1 MFPPREDAAW
11 KLRRSLLQV
20 TTAPQ
25 PVRPS
30 RLLVILAFGVIYF
43 IWGGTYLAIRF
54 AVQTIPPF
62 WLAGCRFLFAG
73 SVLYLYVRVR
83 GEPPPLRRRWLPATV
98 VGALLLVGGNAA
110 LVWAEQRVP
119 SGVAATI
126 LALIP
131 LWMVLFDSLRPAGPR
146 LTVRVV
152 CGLFLGLAGVGILV
166 GPAQLWGASR
176 LDIFGSAVLMFS
188 AMSWGAGSLA
198 SRSASLPRSPFLAA
212 AMEMVGGGAILIVL
226 GLVAESHQLHWQ
238 AISFRSVAG
247 LLYLIAFGSLL
258 SFTAYIWLLRF
269 VSASRVA
276 TYAYVNPVVAVFLGW
291 AFGGEV
297 VSARALLAT
306 AVIVAAVA
314 LILSPSRQ
322 TEPSA
327 EHSKN
332 RVAELLPSL
341 QDETE
346 SNEGA

>member
-1 MFPPREDAAW
+1 MVRATLRPAATA
-11 KLRRSLLQV
+11 V
-20 TTAPQ
+20 TEPSHPA
-25 PVRPS
+25 RPS
-30 RLLVILAFGVIYF
+30 PVTIVIAFGVIYF

-62 WLAGCRFLFAG
+62 WLAGVRFLFAG

-83 GEPPPLRRRWLPATV
+83 GEPPPLRRHWLPAII
-98 VGALLLVGGNAA
+98 VGALLLVGGNAS
-110 LVWAEQRVP
+110 LVWSEQRVP

-146 LTVRVV
+146 LTVRMV
-152 CGLFLGLAGVGILV
+152 CGLVMGLAGVGILV
-166 GPAQLWGASR
+166 GPARLWGASR
-176 LDIFGSAVLMFS
+176 VDIVGSAVLMFS
-188 AMSWGAGSLA
+188 AMSWAAGSLS
-198 SRSASLPRSPFLAA
+198 SRSANLPRSPFMAA
-212 AMEMVGGGAILIVL
+212 AMEMVGGGAVLIVL
-226 GLVAESHQLHWQ
+226 GLVAESHQLHWR

-247 LLYLIAFGSLL
+247 LLYLIVFGSLL
-258 SFTAYIWLLRF
+258 SFTAYIWLLRV

-291 AFGGEV
+291 ALGGEV

-314 LILSPSRQ
+314 LILTQ
-322 TEPSA
+322 TPQIAPATEQ
-327 EHSKN
+327 SKN

-341 QDETE
+341 QDETG